1 MCKNDVAAGFLL
13 FWQSLMEYIW
23 VIFYHIYPGAIYFWD
38 RVSLCLWLSWI
49 FLWKLGWPQNHRHS
63 LASAFLSAGIKG
75 IHHHCVVPGTI
86 LIVMYFKKR
95 LSHRNAL
102 KDVLL
107 ILAVSATQE
116 EYVIIII
123 IIIRLYIFHRGEMYV

>member
-1 MCKNDVAAGFLL
+1 M
-13 FWQSLMEYIW
+13 
-23 VIFYHIYPGAIYFWD
+23 
-38 RVSLCLWLSWI
+38 
-49 FLWKLGWPQNHRHS
+49 
-63 LASAFLSAGIKG
+63 
-75 IHHHCVVPGTI
+75 VPGTI

-123 IIIRLYIFHRGEMYV
+123 IIRLYIFHRGEMYV